1 MEVTPCYTAAS
12 FFLTGLPRMQQ
23 FSTIG
28 IIGRRDNRDIIDSLQ
43 VLTAF
48 LQRRANTSIVVDP
61 AVSELLGAHAFTV
74 CERESMGGSCQLVIV
89 VGGDGSM
96 LKVAGTLAEQGV
108 PVVGINR
115 GRLGFLTDILPEE
128 IDYSL
133 EQILDGHYK
142 LESRFLLEVGLRGKP
157 AELHLGSAMNDVVL
171 HPGVAAQMIEF
182 ELYIDGQ
189 FVYNQASDGLIVAT
203 PTGSTAYSMSAGG
216 PIMHPKLDALVLVP
230 MYPHSLSSR
239 PIVVDSDSEVTIVIG
254 ERHDTTPQI
263 SCDGSVVYT
272 TSVGDVLTIRRKT
285 QELKLLHPVDYDYY
299 ATCRSKL
306 GWSHRPGRT

>member
-1 MEVTPCYTAAS
+1 
-12 FFLTGLPRMQQ
+12 MQK

-28 IIGRRDNRDIIDSLQ
+28 IISRRDNRELVDTL
-43 VLTAF
+43 VALTSF
-48 LQRRANTSIVVDP
+48 LQRQPATRIVLDE
-61 AVSELLGAHAFTV
+61 AVSALLGTHPFEV
-74 CERESMGGSCQLVIV
+74 CPRQDMGGLCQLMIV

-96 LKVAGTLAEQGV
+96 LKAAPFLADRDL

-128 IDYSL
+128 IEQSL
-133 EQILDGHYK
+133 GPILAGEYK
-142 LESRFLLEVGLRGKP
+142 LESRFLLEVTQTGAQGE
-157 AELHLGSAMNDVVL
+157 AVLGAAMNDVVL
-171 HPGVAAQMIEF
+171 HPGRAAQMIEF

-239 PIVVDSDSEVTIVIG
+239 PIVVDSGSIIKLVIG
-254 ERHDTTPQI
+254 ARENTAPQI
-263 SCDGSVVYT
+263 SCDGSVVHT
-272 TSVGDVLTIRRKT
+272 TSVGDTITIQRK
-285 QELKLLHPVDYDYY
+285 QKELKLLHPVDYDYY

-306 GWSHRPGRT
+306 LWSHRPGKS

>member
-1 MEVTPCYTAAS
+1 M
-12 FFLTGLPRMQQ
+12 Q

-28 IIGRRDNRDIIDSLQ
+28 IISRRDNRDIIDSLHT
-43 VLTAF
+43 LTNF
-48 LQRRANTSIVVDP
+48 LQTRPGIQIVVDDN
-61 AVSELLGAHAFTV
+61 VSALLQPHQFLV
-74 CERESMGGSCQLVIV
+74 CPRDAMGSTCQLIIV

-96 LKVAGTLAEQGV
+96 LKAAPVLADQGI

-128 IDYSL
+128 IEQGL
-133 EQILDGHYK
+133 GQILAGHYK
-142 LESRFLLEVGLRGKP
+142 VESRFLLEVSIESEHGKQFI
-157 AELHLGSAMNDVVL
+157 ASAMNDIVL
-171 HPGVAAQMIEF
+171 HPGIAAQMIEF

-216 PIMHPKLDALVLVP
+216 PIMHPGLDALVLVP

-239 PIVVDSDSEVTIVIG
+239 PIVVGSQSEIRIVVG
-254 ERHDTTPQI
+254 DRHNNTSPQV
-263 SCDGSVVYT
+263 SCDGSVEFT
-272 TSVGDVLTIRRKT
+272 TKTGDALYIKRKSR
-285 QELKLLHPVDYDYY
+285 ELRLLHPYDYDYY

-306 GWSHRPGRT
+306 GWSHRPGRS

>member
-1 MEVTPCYTAAS
+1 
-12 FFLTGLPRMQQ
+12 MQQ

-28 IIGRRDNRDIIDSLQ
+28 IISRRDNRDIVDSLH
-43 VLTAF
+43 VLTGY
-48 LQRRANTSIVVDP
+48 LQKRPATRVVLDES
-61 AVSELLGAHAFTV
+61 VSDLLEDHEFEV
-74 CERESMGGSCQLVIV
+74 CPRGEMGRICELVIV

-96 LKVAGTLAEQGV
+96 LKAADTLAEQGI
-108 PVVGINR
+108 PVVGVNR
-115 GRLGFLTDILPEE
+115 GRLGFLTDIVPDE
-128 IDYSL
+128 IEHSL
-133 EQILDGHYK
+133 SEILAGQYK
-142 LESRFLLEVGLRGKP
+142 LESRFLLDVGLPGEQGEKK
-157 AELHLGSAMNDVVL
+157 LGSAMNDVVL
-171 HPGVAAQMIEF
+171 HPGIAAQMIEF

-216 PIMHPKLDALVLVP
+216 PIMHPKLDAMVLVP

-239 PIVVDSDSEVTIVIG
+239 PIVVDSDSEITIVIG

-272 TSVGDVLTIRRKT
+272 TAVGDVLSVRRKKK
-285 QELKLLHPVDYDYY
+285 ELKLLHPEDYDYY

-306 GWSHRPGRT
+306 HWSHRPGNF

>member
-1 MEVTPCYTAAS
+1 
-12 FFLTGLPRMQQ
+12 MQQ

-28 IIGRRDNRDIIDSLQ
+28 IISRRDNRDIIDSLQ

-48 LQRRANTSIVVDP
+48 LRKRPHTGVVVDE
-61 AVSELLGAHAFTV
+61 AVAGLLGTHDFGV
-74 CERESMGGSCQLVIV
+74 CSREHMGSHCQLAIVI
-89 VGGDGSM
+89 GGDGSM
-96 LKVAGTLAEQGV
+96 LKVASTLAEQGV

-115 GRLGFLTDILPEE
+115 GRLGFLTDIVPEE
-128 IDYSL
+128 IEHSL
-133 EQILDGHYK
+133 DQILSGKYK
-142 LESRFLLEVGLRGKP
+142 LESRFLLDVGISGKAGHSP
-157 AELHLGSAMNDVVL
+157 LGSAMNDVVL

-239 PIVVDSDSEVTIVIG
+239 PIVVDSDSEITIVIG
-254 ERHDTTPQI
+254 ERHGTRPQI
-263 SCDGSVVYT
+263 SCDGSVVCT
-272 TSVGDVLTIRRKT
+272 TNVGDELTIKRKA
-285 QELKLLHPVDYDYY
+285 QQLKLLHPIDYDYY

-306 GWSHRPGRT
+306 GWSHRPGKA

>member
-1 MEVTPCYTAAS
+1 
-12 FFLTGLPRMQQ
+12 MQK

-28 IIGRRDNRDIIDSLQ
+28 IISRRDNRELVDTL
-43 VLTAF
+43 VALTSF
-48 LQRRANTSIVVDP
+48 LQRQPATRIVLDE
-61 AVSELLGAHAFTV
+61 AVSALLGTHPFEV
-74 CERESMGGSCQLVIV
+74 CPRQDMGGLCQLVIV

-96 LKVAGTLAEQGV
+96 LKAAPFLTDRDL

-128 IDYSL
+128 IEQSL
-133 EQILDGHYK
+133 GPILAGEYK
-142 LESRFLLEVGLRGKP
+142 LESRFLLEVTQTGAQGE
-157 AELHLGSAMNDVVL
+157 AVLGAAMNDVVL
-171 HPGVAAQMIEF
+171 HPGRAAQMIEF

-239 PIVVDSDSEVTIVIG
+239 PIVVDSGSIIKLVIG
-254 ERHDTTPQI
+254 ARENTAPQI
-263 SCDGSVVYT
+263 SCDGSVVHT
-272 TSVGDVLTIRRKT
+272 TSVGDTITIQRK
-285 QELKLLHPVDYDYY
+285 QKELKLLHPVDYDYY

-306 GWSHRPGRT
+306 LWSHRPGKS